1 MVNSVLDIK
10 NCNRLIVVSHLLPT
24 VCRFRGK
31 LLKSSSVSISSYEQY
46 LAEKEE
52 RYKNLEL
59 NKNFNSKWE
68 FTHRQSHSAMN
79 SGIQVLKQ
87 ELGSDKVIHLGLPGE
102 LETVEGQKISW
113 TELNENTEMKE
124 SLVSEL
130 YSELNQ
136 IPLLIK
142 PETIHS
148 YYYGYCK
155 SVLWPLFHYILQNY
169 SSGRKENEYWEA
181 YKLVNEIFTQKIV
194 EIYQPGDLI
203 WFQDYHFLVAPSL
216 LRKAIPTSTIG
227 LFLHTPFPTSE
238 IFRSLAKKKDIL
250 KGILGSN
257 LVGFQTY
264 SYSRHFVSNCTRI
277 LGLESTPKGIEYN
290 GSVTS
295 VEIFPIGIDVENLQK
310 ELTTSSVLKKIASF
324 KERYAGKKI
333 IIGSDKLDK
342 TKGVEYKLKAYQKFL
357 RLYPEWQNRVILI
370 QITSQNPD
378 NENNIALQTEISEMV
393 SRING
398 EFGTIEHQPLLY
410 YQNKIDRQEYYALI
424 SIADVALI
432 TSLRDGMNTMSY
444 DYIVCQKDNF
454 GPLILSEFT
463 GVAGSL
469 SDALMINPWDQTG
482 VANAIYEALTMPK
495 EEQIIKYKQLYKIV
509 STQTVQSWAKS
520 FVTELLRN
528 SLSYDP
534 SIPIPLLERNN
545 IKEKYLN
552 AKKRLIFFDYDG
564 TLTPIVKT
572 PSAAVPSIE
581 MLAALRTLT
590 YDPNNVVFI
599 ISGRDQAFL
608 DKHLGHIRNLGMS
621 AEHGFIIKYPG
632 GVWINSEDETDLT
645 WRKDVEEIF
654 NFYTERTQGSFV
666 EKKKCAIT
674 WHYRLADPAYGAFQ
688 AKECQNHIE
697 NSVLSKYPIE
707 ILHGKKCLEVRPISV
722 NKGEIVRQIMNIHPD
737 GDFVLC
743 AGDDR
748 TDEDMFKSLADSNIN
763 KDNIFT
769 TIVGPS
775 SKKSIASWRVS
786 EPKDLIDIMEVLA
799 QCSTSTINN

>member
-1 MVNSVLDIK
+1 MVSTALDIK
-10 NCNRLIVVSHLLPT
+10 NCSRIIVISHLLPT

-52 RYKNLEL
+52 RYKSMKL
-59 NKNFNSKWE
+59 NKSFNSKWE

-87 ELGSDKVIHLGLPGE
+87 KLGIDKVIHIGLPGD
-102 LETVEGQKISW
+102 LETVDGQKISW
-113 TELNENTEMKE
+113 SELNENTEMKE
-124 SLVSEL
+124 SLINEL
-130 YSELNQ
+130 YNELKQ
-136 IPLLIK
+136 IPLLIE
-142 PETIHS
+142 PETIQS
-148 YYYGYCK
+148 YYNGYCK

-169 SSGRKENEYWEA
+169 TSGRKENEYWEA
-181 YKLVNEIFTQKIV
+181 YKSVNEIFTKKIV

-238 IFRSLAKKKDIL
+238 IFRSLSKKKDVL

-264 SYSRHFVSNCTRI
+264 SYCRHFVSNCTRV
-277 LGLESTPKGIEYN
+277 LGLESTPRGVEYN
-290 GSVTS
+290 GNFTS
-295 VEIFPIGIDVENLQK
+295 VEIFPIGIDVEKLQR
-310 ELTTSSVLKKIASF
+310 ELETPNIKNKIASF
-324 KERYAGKKI
+324 KERYSGKKI

-357 RLYPEWQNRVILI
+357 RLYPEWQNKVILI
-370 QITSQNPD
+370 QITTQNSDSNID
-378 NENNIALQTEISEMV
+378 NNLQGEISELV
-393 SRING
+393 ARING

-410 YQNKIDRQEYYALI
+410 YQNNIDRSEYYALL
-424 SIADVALI
+424 SVADVALI

-444 DYIVCQKDNF
+444 DYIVCQKDKF

-482 VANAIYEALTMPK
+482 IANSIYEALTMPK

-509 STQTVQSWAKS
+509 STQTVQSWTKS

-528 SLSYDP
+528 SHTYDP
-534 SIPIPLLERNN
+534 SVPIPLLERNN
-545 IKEKYLN
+545 IKEKYIN

-564 TLTPIVKT
+564 TLTPICKT
-572 PSAAVPSIE
+572 PAAAVPSIE

-590 YDPNNVVFI
+590 YDPNNIIFI

-621 AEHGFIIKYPG
+621 AEHGFLIKYPG
-632 GVWINSEDETDLT
+632 GVWINSESETDLS
-645 WRKDVEEIF
+645 WKKDVEDIF

-666 EKKKCAIT
+666 EQKKMC
-674 WHYRLADPAYGAFQ
+674 HYLA
-688 AKECQNHIE
+688 
-697 NSVLSKYPIE
+697 LSF
-707 ILHGKKCLEVRPISV
+707 S
-722 NKGEIVRQIMNIHPD
+722 
-737 GDFVLC
+737 
-743 AGDDR
+743 
-748 TDEDMFKSLADSNIN
+748 
-763 KDNIFT
+763 
-769 TIVGPS
+769 
-775 SKKSIASWRVS
+775 
-786 EPKDLIDIMEVLA
+786 
-799 QCSTSTINN
+799 

>member
-1 MVNSVLDIK
+1 MVSAALDIK
-10 NCNRLIVVSHLLPT
+10 NCSRIIVVSHLLPT

-52 RYKNLEL
+52 RYKSMEL

-87 ELGSDKVIHLGLPGE
+87 KLGTDRVIHIGLPGE
-102 LETVEGQKISW
+102 LETTDGKKISW
-113 TELNENTEMKE
+113 SELNENTEMKE
-124 SLVSEL
+124 SLINEL
-130 YSELNQ
+130 YCELKQ
-136 IPLLIK
+136 IPLLIE

-148 YYYGYCK
+148 YYNGYCK

-169 SSGRKENEYWEA
+169 TSGRKENEYWEA
-181 YKLVNEIFTQKIV
+181 YKLVNEIFTKKIV

-216 LRKAIPTSTIG
+216 LRKAIPTCTIG

-238 IFRSLAKKKDIL
+238 IFRSLSKKKEIL
-250 KGILGSN
+250 KGVLGSN

-264 SYSRHFVSNCTRI
+264 SYCRHFVSNCTRI
-277 LGLESTPKGIEYN
+277 LGLESTPRGVEYN
-290 GSVTS
+290 GSITS

-310 ELTTSSVLKKIASF
+310 ELETSNIKKKIASF

-357 RLYPEWQNRVILI
+357 RLYPEWQNKVILI
-370 QITSQNPD
+370 QITTQNSD
-378 NENNIALQTEISEMV
+378 NDVDNNLQGEISELV
-393 SRING
+393 ARING

-410 YQNKIDRQEYYALI
+410 YQNNIDRSEYYALL
-424 SIADVALI
+424 SVADVALI

-444 DYIVCQKDNF
+444 DYIVCQKDKF

-482 VANAIYEALTMPK
+482 IANSIYEALTMPK

-509 STQTVQSWAKS
+509 STQTVQSWTKS

-528 SLSYDP
+528 SHSYDP
-534 SIPIPLLERNN
+534 SVPIPLLERNN
-545 IKEKYLN
+545 IKEKYIN

-564 TLTPIVKT
+564 TLTPICKT
-572 PSAAVPSIE
+572 PAAAVPSIE

-590 YDPNNVVFI
+590 YNPNNIIFI

-608 DKHLGHIRNLGMS
+608 DKYLGHIRNLGMS
-621 AEHGFIIKYPG
+621 AEHGFLIKYPG
-632 GVWINSEDETDLT
+632 GVWVNSESETDLS
-645 WRKDVEEIF
+645 WKKDVEEIF

-666 EKKKCAIT
+666 EQKKCAIT
-674 WHYRLADPAYGAFQ
+674 WHYRLADPDYGAFQ
-688 AKECQNHIE
+688 AKECKNHIE

-707 ILHGKKCLEVRPISV
+707 ILHGKKCLEVRPITV
-722 NKGEIVRQIMNIHPD
+722 NKGEIVRQLINVHPD
-737 GDFVLC
+737 CDFVLC

-748 TDEDMFKSLADSNIN
+748 TDEDMFKALSNLEIS

-769 TIVGPS
+769 TIVGPP
-775 SKKSIASWRVS
+775 SKKSTAQWRVN
-786 EPKDLIDIMEVLA
+786 EPSDLIDIMEVLA
-799 QCSTSTINN
+799 QCNDNNN

>member
-1 MVNSVLDIK
+1 MVHKVLNIK
-10 NCNRLIVVSHLLPT
+10 DCSRLIVVSHLLPT
-24 VCRFRGK
+24 ECRFRGK
-31 LLKSSSVSISSYEQY
+31 LLKSSAVSISSYEQY

-52 RYKNLEL
+52 RYKNMEL
-59 NKNFNSKWE
+59 NKSFNSKWE
-68 FTHRQSHSAMN
+68 FIHRQSHSAMN

-87 ELGSDKVIHLGLPGE
+87 KLGADKVIHLGLPGD

-113 TELNENTEMKE
+113 NELNENSDMKE
-124 SLVSEL
+124 SLISEL
-130 YSELNQ
+130 YHELKQ
-136 IPLLIK
+136 IPLLID
-142 PETIHS
+142 PETLHS
-148 YYYGYCK
+148 YYNGYCK

-169 SSGRKENEYWEA
+169 TSGRKENEYWEA
-181 YKLVNEIFTQKIV
+181 YKLVNQIFTNKIV

-216 LRKAIPTSTIG
+216 LREAIPTSTIG

-238 IFRSLAKKKDIL
+238 IFRSLSKKKDIL

-264 SYSRHFVSNCTRI
+264 SYCRHFVSNCTRI
-277 LGLESTPKGIEYN
+277 LGLESTPRGVEYN
-290 GSVTS
+290 GSFTS

-310 ELTTSSVLKKIASF
+310 ELATSSVMKKIASF

-342 TKGVEYKLKAYQKFL
+342 TKGVEYKLKAFQKFL
-357 RLYPEWQNRVILI
+357 RLYPEWQSKVILI
-370 QITSQNPD
+370 QLTIQGSD
-378 NENNIALQTEISEMV
+378 DENNNALQTEISEMV
-393 SRING
+393 ARING

-410 YQNKIDRQEYYALI
+410 YQNKIDRSEYIALL
-424 SIADVALI
+424 SVADVALI

-444 DYIVCQKDNF
+444 DYIVCQKDKF

-482 VANAIYEALTMPK
+482 IAHLIYEALTMPK

-528 SLSYDP
+528 SHSYDP
-534 SIPIPLLERNN
+534 SVPIPLLERNN
-545 IKEKYLN
+545 IREKYLQT
-552 AKKRLIFFDYDG
+552 KKRLIFFDYDG
-564 TLTPIVKT
+564 TLTPICKT
-572 PSAAVPSIE
+572 PAAAVPSIE
-581 MLAALRTLT
+581 MLAALRSLT

-621 AEHGFIIKYPG
+621 AEHGFLIKYPG
-632 GVWINSEDETDLT
+632 GVWINCESETDLS
-645 WRKDVEEIF
+645 WKKDVEEIF

-666 EKKKCAIT
+666 EQKKCAIT
-674 WHYRLADPAYGAFQ
+674 WHYRLADPDYGAFQ

-707 ILHGKKCLEVRPISV
+707 ILHGKKCLEVRPLSV
-722 NKGEIVRQIMNIHPD
+722 NKGEIVRQLINVHLD
-737 GDFVLC
+737 CDFVLC
-743 AGDDR
+743 VGDDR
-748 TDEDMFKSLADSNIN
+748 TDEDMFKALASSDVPKDSM
-763 KDNIFT
+763 FT
-769 TIVGPS
+769 TIVGPP
-775 SKKSIASWRVS
+775 SKKSIAQWRVS
-786 EPKDLIDIMEVLA
+786 EPKDLIDVMEVLA
-799 QCSTSTINN
+799 QCTSS